1 LQLIRPALAGKRRR
15 ESREQEVSEISRS
28 LKAMAKEL
36 KIPVIAL
43 SQLNRQVEHR
53 EDKRPRLSDLR
64 ESGAIEQD
72 ADVILFVHR
81 PGLYNAP
88 VEKTP
93 PGKKVNYAPY
103 KDRGDKDKGEEE
115 AGQDDTDD
123 SYCELI
129 VGKQRNGPT
138 GIVEIN
144 FFKEWA
150 CFKSREMRYDKEQI
164 PELS

>member
-1 LQLIRPALAGKRRR
+1 MAESGGLDLVIIDYLQLIRPALAGKRRR

-36 KIPVIAL
+36 KVPVIAL

-81 PGLYNAP
+81 PGLYRTGTDYNAYEEGEP
-88 VEKTP
+88 
-93 PGKKVNYAPY
+93 
-103 KDRGDKDKGEEE
+103 DRDI
-115 AGQDDTDD
+115 TDD
-123 SYCELI
+123 SFCELI

-138 GIVEIN
+138 GIIYLN
-144 FFKEWA
+144 FFKEQA
-150 CFKSREMRYDKEQI
+150 SFKSREMRYDKEQI